1 MSLAEQYVKFIVN
14 ENMKNFDEILQ
25 CHPYGTVCFKC
36 NNNIAN
42 CTNNPY
48 IYTEKQLAKLEKVLT
63 KFMGQK

>member
-1 MSLAEQYVKFIVN
+1 
-14 ENMKNFDEILQ
+14 MKNFDDILQ

-48 IYTEKQLAKLEKVLT
+48 IYTDKQLAELEKVLADIIRKNT
-63 KFMGQK
+63 NATTYS